1 MLIIALQVLVVMQV
15 LLVWRPD
22 AVPEVKMNVY
32 GTPSGQNPKLNSF
45 EAETV
50 ELNGPTF
57 QFVVPYATYKLEANT
72 MSRLMASEAAS
83 ILRYKTESP
92 TTRAALRTCSQRAER
107 GGGGGGG
114 GTRRGEQQQRPAAAS
129 TAASYLATGFVQA
142 SDCAHDGAF
151 SNVCELTNV
160 LKGHAA
166 SPLIDNLNEA
176 KLEHLTHIL
185 GGHNVQAA
193 AHLTMASD
201 AAELVCYHVAPSL
214 PPPPAPSVPGP
225 PQC

>member
-22 AVPEVKMNVY
+22 AVQEVKMNVY

-57 QFVVPYATYKLEANT
+57 QFVVPQSLAIYATYKLEANT

-92 TTRAALRTCSQRAER
+92 TTRAALRTCSQRAEGR

-114 GTRRGEQQQRPAAAS
+114 G
-129 TAASYLATGFVQA
+129 
-142 SDCAHDGAF
+142 
-151 SNVCELTNV
+151 
-160 LKGHAA
+160 
-166 SPLIDNLNEA
+166 
-176 KLEHLTHIL
+176 
-185 GGHNVQAA
+185 
-193 AHLTMASD
+193 
-201 AAELVCYHVAPSL
+201 
-214 PPPPAPSVPGP
+214 
-225 PQC
+225 